1 MDGVLEL
8 LVDKLLSGA
17 EHSLIAMRRKGMA
30 LNPAYVQLNEASVA
44 LRKEIERRKQ
54 NTPHKRHVVRFLMDK
69 EFRISVDGEAA
80 LGWWRKA
87 IRTTYTTIARTATS
101 FVALTLA
108 RQV

>member
-30 LNPAYVQLNEASVA
+30 LNPAYVQLNEASAA

-54 NTPHKRHVVRFLMDK
+54 NAPHKRQLCA
-69 EFRISVDGEAA
+69 S
-80 LGWWRKA
+80 
-87 IRTTYTTIARTATS
+87 
-101 FVALTLA
+101 
-108 RQV
+108 

>member
-30 LNPAYVQLNEASVA
+30 LNPAYVQLNEASAA

-54 NTPHKRHVVRFLMDK
+54 NAPHKRHVVRFLMDK
-69 EFRISVDGEAA
+69 EFRISVDGEARPW
-80 LGWWRKA
+80 LVEA
-87 IRTTYTTIARTATS
+87 IRTTYTTTARTATS
-101 FVALTLA
+101 FAARTLA
-108 RQV
+108 RQS